1 MLWIRE
7 ISICLINFFF
17 LVSLRIIPA
26 ESNRSRVFSCRCW
39 TAASKYTFNYPW
51 LIRDTVLFFF
61 FFLSFGTIFTAIKTR
76 ASRCW
81 LVPMT
86 LETRATFNRV
96 CRAIRRGRFA
106 RWLNDLG
113 TAHCSLRFLII
124 NLNVLN
130 SIFLRVFSPFLFGF
144 SFVIIEI
151 SSRLFKLATRNR

>member
-1 MLWIRE
+1 MRVEWER
-7 ISICLINFFF
+7 SF
-17 LVSLRIIPA
+17 LMPRWMS
-26 ESNRSRVFSCRCW
+26 CW
-39 TAASKYTFNYPW
+39 TAGSKYTFNYPW

-61 FFLSFGTIFTAIKTR
+61 LFGTIFTAIRSR

-130 SIFLRVFSPFLFGF
+130 SIFLRVFSRFHFGF
-144 SFVIIEI
+144 SLVIIEI
-151 SSRLFKLATRNR
+151 LEAIQIRLEIGNIWIFLL